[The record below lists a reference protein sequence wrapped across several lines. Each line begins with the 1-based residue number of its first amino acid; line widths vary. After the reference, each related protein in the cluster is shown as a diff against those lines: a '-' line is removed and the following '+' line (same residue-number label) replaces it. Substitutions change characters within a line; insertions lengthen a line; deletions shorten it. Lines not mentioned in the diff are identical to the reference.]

1 MIIEMRRKNL
11 IKKINKFIFKKGF
24 IICLLIIFISLLL
37 EQKIEAADEGTTA
50 QMYNNGNFEFTTT
63 DTAATTNTTW
73 KTIGFTVR
81 RDKSYGNPLKDKKY
95 ATFMLKPGQKDE
107 VDIGSKKKVTFYLT
121 KQQVNDALK
130 GTDLETIKD
139 NDDLY
144 LNGIIQ
150 VHNGEHGPGPYYTLN
165 GISNAE
171 SWNNP
176 HDFDDRFDVHIF
188 YRSGNQEY
196 PVTITYQLY
205 QSGSYNSFDV
215 SDEGK
220 IKNHDTFT
228 ANWKSIPKTQVNK
241 GETYFLYRVYYQDL
255 LSTKKLGNRKTAID
269 PNLDQAKYLN
279 ELAYIRDR
287 EFTVQGAKDGDGLNI
302 VAIYRR
308 FPAKESNEDSEE
320 IVKEY
325 EETDPTAIIA
335 ADTRGNEAYD
345 VSLGIPGTESVYA
358 NVFSSQYLAGT
369 TFTRKYGKKVY
380 NVKVHKQYILNWTT
394 TETKIDPITEKET
407 TTTKDHSETR
417 DMTYMYPIE
426 RKYSYWTITSL
437 GVYAIDNATIE
448 NEALHGGNVTLIPSD
463 YRLPVVSYIQ
473 SDKETD
479 HLIEPVIK
487 NVTVPSQTLT
497 GSGSAPSIPSEEFKE
512 EADKAVAKI
521 KCKNDKLIFN
531 GKTIITDAIKE
542 EKTVLPGEIPSGLE
556 DVGENVLYK
565 SGLVIPGTKANG
577 EYETTGTVK
586 YKPVVEIKPDKI
598 DQTYEIEDINSII
611 VYTPTVCDAQVQN
624 NYKDNQMIKPDMSRA
639 SLVLDRPFN
648 VTLPT
653 TGNHQYY
660 LGYGYRDYAK
670 YIENRQ
676 VKFPFDVYCGNSVS
690 GTFIPNGSWTSV
702 GENTLFYLPSWVN
715 EGLYTINFR
724 SIAINASA
732 NNSIGK
738 TEELANLELQN
749 YVATDTVNVEVSGRI
764 YGLNMYDISDY
775 PIWQDVFRIPDSL
788 SLTGFKYTVGDK
800 DQNGNSNGNNL
811 KYTLALVNGEHP
823 KYSNIGAVKTGYVTR
838 FNLKTIGNMYSGN
851 DYVSLAPTFYYVDSS
866 GKKRQEADIYYSETF
881 NGKKNIMVKMG
892 SPLDL
897 ENKKSLRTGDPYL
910 SIPEKALNQ
919 TAYYS
924 GLTLKDWKA
933 QQKNIFTYTNIM
945 LPGSLRTFVGHIANV
960 PDGVMESAIA
970 KSVQNW
976 YGEYYLPSEIHVVPK
991 GFNINE
997 YIKNNG
1003 GLTYKE
1009 NFWLKNGY
1017 IIVNFHIETIQN
1029 GKRHLSYI
1037 NADNEKQ
1044 GYCNMWKREGYQ
1056 YKKADYKGNEFCF
1069 IDGDYVLY
1077 YTDKSAANDYTS
1089 AGTH

>member
-1 MIIEMRRKNL
+1 VLKRFLRLAII
-11 IKKINKFIFKKGF
+11 
-24 IICLLIIFISLLL
+24 IICFVFFIP
-37 EQKIEAADEGTTA
+37 EQKVKAETDAKMLDNGDFNFTTMDTKA
-50 QMYNNGNFEFTTT
+50 TT
-63 DTAATTNTTW
+63 DTTW
-73 KTIGFTVR
+73 ETMGFTVR
-81 RDKSYGNPLKDKKY
+81 RDKSYGNPLKDKNH
-95 ATFMLKPGQKDE
+95 ATFWLQPGQKIE
-107 VDIGSKKKVTFYLT
+107 KDIGGGKTQVTFFLT
-121 KQQVNDALK
+121 KQQVNEALD
-130 GTDLETIKD
+130 GTPLKNIRPK
-139 NDDLY
+139 DDLY
-144 LNGIIQ
+144 LNGIIK
-150 VHNGEHGPGPYYTLN
+150 VHNGQHGPGPYYTLD
-165 GISNAE
+165 GIKFAE
-171 SWNNP
+171 TWNDCS
-176 HDFDDRFDVHIF
+176 DFDDRFDVHIT
-188 YRSGNQEY
+188 YEPGDEKY

-205 QSGSYNSFDV
+205 QANSYIPAGTLDCG
-215 SDEGK
+215 EYQ
-220 IKNHDTFT
+220 NHDEFKL
-228 ANWKSIPKTQVNK
+228 NSKKVPDSKIYNK
-241 GETYFLYRVYYQDL
+241 ETYYLYRTYYQNL
-255 LSTKKLGNRKTAID
+255 QSTKKLGNRKSSVDKNIY
-269 PNLDQAKYLN
+269 PDQYADDLK
-279 ELAYIRDR
+279 YIRDDR
-287 EFTVQGAKDGDGLNI
+287 SFTVQGAKEKDGLNI

-308 FPAKESNEDSEE
+308 YPERSDNENEEE
-320 IVKEY
+320 INKEY
-325 EETDPTAIIA
+325 EETDPTAVIR
-335 ADTRGNEAYD
+335 ADTRDNETYD
-345 VSLGIPGTESVYA
+345 VEKGIPGTESLYA
-358 NVFSSQYLAGT
+358 NAFTSNYLAGS
-369 TFTRKYGKKVY
+369 TFTSKYGTNYYTV
-380 NVKVHKQYILNWTT
+380 NVKKTFNLYWTT
-394 TETKIDPITEKET
+394 STKITDPKTGET
-407 TTTKDHSETR
+407 TTKTEEHTDTR
-417 DMTYMYPIE
+417 DMTYTYNIP
-426 RKYSYWTITSL
+426 RDYSYWIISKL
-437 GVYAIDNATIE
+437 GVYSIDNAILY
-448 NEALHGGNVTLIPSD
+448 NAALPGAKVTLTTTGYNPPTVD
-463 YRLPVVSYIQ
+463 YVHNDDVDL
-473 SDKETD
+473 
-479 HLIEPVIK
+479 HLIEPKKTITVDLGSESV
-487 NVTVPSQTLT
+487 NSSSVPSREYR
-497 GSGSAPSIPSEEFKE
+497 SEA
-512 EADKAVAKI
+512 EAKVPQI

-531 GKTIITDAIKE
+531 GKTIMSDSVKEKATDKPID
-542 EKTVLPGEIPSGLE
+542 IPSGLE
-556 DVGENVLYK
+556 EVGENVLYK
-565 SGLVIPGTKANG
+565 SNLVIPSAMANG

-611 VYTPTVCDAQVQN
+611 IHTPTVCDAQVQS

-800 DQNGNSNGNNL
+800 DQNGNNNGNNL

-1056 YKKADYKGNEFCF
+1056 YKKADYKGNEFSF